1 MQLLASITGSQKISL
16 PTTIVVSGIVK
27 MFVGE
32 LVETG
37 KSRVIILFTLLLIEH
52 YHQSTYDF
60 DVCSSLKA
68 NHSYD

>member
-1 MQLLASITGSQKISL
+1 
-16 PTTIVVSGIVK
+16 